1 MAEDQDIK
9 RYINIEIIQTQTG
22 NLPWGKQLLRLE
34 QKLKKTFC
42 WNMLGTQVSHAE
54 IWQSFILINK
64 IQLFFGA
71 FFRSAITAT
80 KSTKRQMPY
89 YRIVLLI
96 TGFFCRSLR
105 VLLLQK
111 PTGRV
116 GLKQELLHRE
126 PCNPMQE
133 SFYPEE
139 QSSLGSGSLE
149 PLLHLDISLRS
160 IF

>member
-34 QKLKKTFC
+34 QKLKKHF
-42 WNMLGTQVSHAE
+42 VE
-54 IWQSFILINK
+54 ICLVPKYHMQKFDTVLSWSTRYNF
-64 IQLFFGA
+64 FFGA